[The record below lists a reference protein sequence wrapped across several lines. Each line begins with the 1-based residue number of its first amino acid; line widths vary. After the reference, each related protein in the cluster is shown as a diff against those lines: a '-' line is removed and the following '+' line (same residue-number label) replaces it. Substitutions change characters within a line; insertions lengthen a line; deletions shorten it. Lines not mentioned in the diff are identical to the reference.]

1 MELEEDSILMEETA
15 GSEFETESDN
25 DGSTHSPP
33 AKQRKVSI
41 KQANAY
47 H

>member
-33 AKQRKVSI
+33 ALASYQLVGV
-41 KQANAY
+41 
-47 H
+47 